1 MGKRSLQN
9 YGNAQYMDCFCLI
22 FIMIFFFFVS
32 KPYISNYAN
41 SNTLDVFGLNL
52 EEVKNVLRTDFDEV
66 TEWLYDN
73 YITPNAEKCHF
84 MCLEKDTSN

>member
-1 MGKRSLQN
+1 
-9 YGNAQYMDCFCLI
+9 MDCFCLI